1 MAVIF
6 VFIQLGLFKIPLRA
20 FFIVTS
26 VLMYLMA
33 VSFVGGGISELQE
46 AQVISQTVIEASWY
60 PNIDWLGLYPTVE
73 TTAAQLALLLL
84 GCGIVFFQIF
94 QAGKK
99 TI

>member
-1 MAVIF
+1 
-6 VFIQLGLFKIPLRA
+6 
-20 FFIVTS
+20 
-26 VLMYLMA
+26 MYLMA

-84 GCGIVFFQIF
+84 GCGIVFSRFSKRGRKRYRAYYSSSHISHF
-94 QAGKK
+94 
-99 TI
+99 IYWNDL